1 MKKHLVFNK
10 HLFDL
15 CLIITYFPIFYK
27 FFSLKE
33 EEKFMNLKE
42 LNYLIE
48 RFGDVQLLEIKEEL
62 QKMGY
67 ACKIAGDKN
76 D

>member
-1 MKKHLVFNK
+1 MSF
-10 HLFDL
+10 
-15 CLIITYFPIFYK
+15 
-27 FFSLKE
+27 
-33 EEKFMNLKE
+33 KE
-42 LNYLIE
+42 LNDLIE
-48 RFGDVQLLEIKEEL
+48 KFGNVTFLEIKEEL

>member
-1 MKKHLVFNK
+1 
-10 HLFDL
+10 
-15 CLIITYFPIFYK
+15 
-27 FFSLKE
+27 
-33 EEKFMNLKE
+33 MNLKE

-48 RFGDVQLLEIKEEL
+48 KFGDIQLLEIKEEL
-62 QKMGY
+62 QEMGY

>member
-1 MKKHLVFNK
+1 
-10 HLFDL
+10 
-15 CLIITYFPIFYK
+15 
-27 FFSLKE
+27 
-33 EEKFMNLKE
+33 MNLKE

-62 QKMGY
+62 LKMGY